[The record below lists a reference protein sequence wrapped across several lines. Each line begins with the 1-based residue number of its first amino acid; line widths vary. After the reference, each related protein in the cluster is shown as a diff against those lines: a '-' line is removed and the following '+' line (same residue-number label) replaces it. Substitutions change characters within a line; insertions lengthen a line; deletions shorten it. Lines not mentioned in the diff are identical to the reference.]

1 MTTGLLA
8 SLITSL
14 AGPSTPAAPARP
26 RAKPRGIPPPDN
38 IRKAQAVRMAAVAAR
53 CAEFDAA
60 LLAACAS
67 APRSAI
73 DLARALDTNTSR
85 IKRAARRLERL
96 GHVRVVALPHPG
108 QADVFGVE
116 VCRA

>member
-1 MTTGLLA
+1 MTGLLA

-14 AGPSTPAAPARP
+14 AGPRPAPAPVRG
-26 RAKPRGIPPPDN
+26 KPRGTPPPAN
-38 IRKAQAVRMAAVAAR
+38 IRKAQAVRMAMITTR
-53 CAEFDAA
+53 CAHFDAD

-67 APRSAI
+67 GPRTAV

-85 IKRAARRLERL
+85 IRRAAYRLEKRGL
-96 GHVRVVALPHPG
+96 ARVVRLPYPG

-116 VCRA
+116 VVQ

>member
-38 IRKAQAVRMAAVAAR
+38 IRKAQAARMAAVAAR

-67 APRSAI
+67 APRSSI
-73 DLARALDTNTSR
+73 ELARALDTNTSR
-85 IKRAARRLERL
+85 IRRAAYRLEKRGL
-96 GHVRVVALPHPG
+96 ARVVRLPHPG
-108 QADVFGVE
+108 HADVFGVE
-116 VCRA
+116 VVQ